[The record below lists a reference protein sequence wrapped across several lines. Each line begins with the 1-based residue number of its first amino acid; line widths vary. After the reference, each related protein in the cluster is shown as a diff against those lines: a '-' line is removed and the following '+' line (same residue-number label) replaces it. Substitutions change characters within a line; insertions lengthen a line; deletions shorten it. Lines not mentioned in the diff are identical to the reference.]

1 MFICK
6 KTITQLCR
14 NSLNPIPII
23 GSFVQLNLHF
33 VKINFPHSCREKSV
47 WGPDW
52 VHMKGGLSC
61 GGETVVGMQHNNTH
75 IIPPLLNTLYSTLN
89 KILTKEGFYPSQ
101 NQIEMPFFLL
111 TIENDDEISDNCSPS
126 KGGKWIFQN
135 FTNLKNDWERL

>member
-52 VHMKGGLSC
+52 VHVKGGLSC

-89 KILTKEGFYPSQ
+89 KILTKEGFLSITKS
-101 NQIEMPFFLL
+101 NRDAFFPF
-111 TIENDDEISDNCSPS
+111 NNW
-126 KGGKWIFQN
+126 KWWWNIRQLFPVKRRKMN
-135 FTNLKNDWERL
+135 FSEFH